1 MRLQLGFEATARV
14 RESSV
19 RAVWL
24 PLALHLRLASESS
37 ACTQHTTTLH
47 GTAFLVIDCHTDAL
61 SNVDASERRWLTDCN
76 TSGAWGS
83 GHTGPA
89 RLRTRSAIAMIASGR
104 IGHACTAR
112 GDGGDTAIA
121 TDTALASHC
130 YHVMPRL
137 HRGTAL
143 VQVRPAKAER
153 TANTT
158 VHQWQRFRSIA
169 VATAAGVDGGDT
181 AIAIGQALADALSMQ
196 ANGEAHCL

>member
-1 MRLQLGFEATARV
+1 MHQNG
-14 RESSV
+14 
-19 RAVWL
+19 
-24 PLALHLRLASESS
+24 
-37 ACTQHTTTLH
+37 
-47 GTAFLVIDCHTDAL
+47 DA
-61 SNVDASERRWLTDCN
+61 WLTVCN
-76 TSGAWGS
+76 TSGTWGS

-130 YHVMPRL
+130 YHVLPRL

-169 VATAAGVDGGDT
+169 VATCNIACRCSSALDVSCQQILAPRARFEAAEGSERPQPTPSGPLMRL
-181 AIAIGQALADALSMQ
+181 ISPLASSAYALS
-196 ANGEAHCL
+196 AHRCVDPLG